1 MLCGGVTDTG
11 ACFKLIHVAGN
22 LLEGP
27 QVWFD
32 MYCGA
37 KLLDGAKLLWCARGP
52 SGQRLFAAFVG
63 AKFFDTVRS
72 TVVGVT

>member
-1 MLCGGVTDTG
+1 MVRYMSQYRGYHPLH
-11 ACFKLIHVAGN
+11 IHVAGN

-52 SGQRLFAAFVG
+52 SGQRLFAATVG
-63 AKFFDTVRS
+63 TVAGAMPRD
-72 TVVGVT
+72 VT